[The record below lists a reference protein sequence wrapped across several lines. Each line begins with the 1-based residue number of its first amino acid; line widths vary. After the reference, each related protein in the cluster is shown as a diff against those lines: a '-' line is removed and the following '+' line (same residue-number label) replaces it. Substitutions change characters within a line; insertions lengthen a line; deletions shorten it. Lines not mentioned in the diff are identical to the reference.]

1 MLRPYASY
9 GKISTDQYS
18 GSKSNYNKKITKS
31 STTLF
36 NEVSKSGNYAN
47 SNEFSTFTHSTS
59 YDNIGMIKPSSV
71 NDINA
76 SHGLKFKNKNFY
88 NSQNDGFENSK
99 RIKNFSYKQ
108 NPAKPSEQFNF
119 NSAHF
124 EHTSSNDTSINNTSS
139 TTNGNNNNGK
149 EQIVLHV
156 KNLDYKISADEW
168 KRILLEN
175 FRKHCKEVS

>member
-9 GKISTDQYS
+9 GKIPNDQYS
-18 GSKSNYNKKITKS
+18 GYKSNYNKKITKS

-36 NEVSKSGNYAN
+36 NEVNKNGNYTN

-59 YDNIGMIKPSSV
+59 YDNIGMIKPSSA

-76 SHGLKFKNKNFY
+76 SHGLKFKSKNFY

-99 RIKNFSYKQ
+99 RIKNFNYKQ
-108 NPAKPSEQFNF
+108 NPAKPSEQFN
-119 NSAHF
+119 SAHF
-124 EHTSSNDTSINNTSS
+124 EHNSSNDTSINNSSS
-139 TTNGNNNNGK
+139 TTNGNNSGK

-175 FRKHCKEVS
+175 FRKHCKDVS